1 MNKHFKWK
9 HYQSDIIILCVRW
22 YLKYPLS
29 YRNLQDMMEERGLF
43 IHHTTIYRWVIEY
56 SPTINRKLR
65 KYLKK
70 TSDSWRVDETY
81 LKVKGEWTY
90 LYRAVDQNGSTID
103 FWLSRKRDKKAAKKF
118 FRKALRSPH
127 NSNPRVITTDKYAA
141 TIATIKKEI
150 EDERLNSKTKHRS
163 SKYMNNIIEQDHRN
177 IKRITDNML
186 GFKHFKSACLTI
198 QGIEAMN
205 MIRKRQANTFSITD
219 EIKLINQIFEVA

>member
-1 MNKHFKWK
+1 MIKHFKWK

-22 YLKYPLS
+22 SLKYPLS

-43 IHHTTIYRWVIEY
+43 IHHTTIYRWVNEY

-118 FRKALRSPH
+118 FRKVYDFH
-127 NSNPRVITTDKYAA
+127 ITL
-141 TIATIKKEI
+141 IQGLLLLI
-150 EDERLNSKTKHRS
+150 
-163 SKYMNNIIEQDHRN
+163 
-177 IKRITDNML
+177 NML
-186 GFKHFKSACLTI
+186 QLLPLLRKKLK
-198 QGIEAMN
+198 MN
-205 MIRKRQANTFSITD
+205 A
-219 EIKLINQIFEVA
+219 